1 MKQPARFAPVA
12 ALLAAAAGC
21 AAAHPAVTVA
31 PNPAGNPAPPLPGYH
46 LAWREEFDGMALDMS
61 RWTAYEGPRRDAT
74 NARDAVSVAD
84 GALTIT
90 TYTEDDEHRSGFLDT
105 AGKEQWTFGWFE
117 ARVRFASSPGEW
129 GAFWMTAP
137 AMGSP
142 VGDPASGGAEID
154 IVEHRAAD
162 TAGAD
167 ISNRYVANVHWDG
180 YGPDHKHE
188 GGAGAPE
195 PGAVPLQGGWHTY
208 ALEWTPERY
217 AFYLDGVKQWETR
230 SGVSRRLEFV
240 RLTCEVMDGGW
251 AGSIPAAGYGSRA
264 GSRTKMQVDWVRVW
278 QR

>member
-129 GAFWMTAP
+129 GAGTGSDATAIF
-137 AMGSP
+137 AKKILLLKS
-142 VGDPASGGAEID
+142 
-154 IVEHRAAD
+154 
-162 TAGAD
+162 
-167 ISNRYVANVHWDG
+167 Y
-180 YGPDHKHE
+180 K
-188 GGAGAPE
+188 
-195 PGAVPLQGGWHTY
+195 
-208 ALEWTPERY
+208 
-217 AFYLDGVKQWETR
+217 
-230 SGVSRRLEFV
+230 SRRSAIEK
-240 RLTCEVMDGGW
+240 
-251 AGSIPAAGYGSRA
+251 RA
-264 GSRTKMQVDWVRVW
+264 GLARVKLARVKLARNFF
-278 QR
+278 QEN